1 MPAWMCLLLL
11 LMAAPCSAAVEAVM
25 VKTPPVGGRSGLYV
39 FNRKPLEPNPLA
51 KLPIGAIEPGGWLK
65 GQLTLM
71 ASGMVGHLDEVSHY
85 LSVDSGWL
93 NPKNPGWEELPY
105 WLKGFGDLGYV
116 LKDAKIEKEAM
127 RWLDAIMASQQPD
140 GYFGP
145 EANKKNRDVWPNMV
159 VLYAVQS
166 LYEATG
172 DERVIPFMTKYFR
185 WQNSL
190 PMEDLLP
197 ESWQVIRGGD
207 NLESVYWLYNR
218 TGDEFLLELAEK
230 IHRKTANWTEKIAS
244 FHGVNF
250 AQGFREPAVFY
261 QQSRDSR
268 HLAAAKARQAEMLGE
283 YGQVPGGLF
292 GADENCR
299 PGKTGPEQ
307 AAETCTMVEYM
318 NSDESLL
325 RITGETEWA
334 DHAEDVAF
342 NSFPASYSPDWR
354 GIHYLTAPNQIQ
366 LDRGG
371 EHCYQNGG
379 RLVSYSALETYR
391 CCQHNVAQ
399 GWPYFAEHLWM
410 ATRDGGL
417 AAVFYCANKVKARVA
432 GGTEVTIT
440 EDTGYPFSDRIMLTI
455 SARREVEFPLYLRI
469 PGWCSRAGVSVNGE
483 QVRTQMDSGG
493 YLRLHQKWH
502 NHDIIEILLPMDIDV
517 RMWEKQNNAVS
528 VRRGPLWY
536 SLKIGEKWVTYVEDE
551 KFAKWP
557 DAEVFPTSAWNYAL
571 ILDQGEPARSFR
583 VKKQSKPA
591 SQPFVTHSAPIALTA
606 RGRRLPSWEAVTNCP
621 GPLPASPAQ
630 TAEPPEDITLI
641 PMGAARLRI
650 SVFPV
655 AAR

>member
-1 MPAWMCLLLL
+1 
-11 LMAAPCSAAVEAVM
+11 M
-25 VKTPPVGGRSGLYV
+25 VKTPPAYGSSDLYV
-39 FNRKPLEPNPLA
+39 FNRKPLEPNSLA
-51 KLPIGAIEPGGWLK
+51 KLPIGCIEPGGWLK

-71 ASGMVGHLDEVSHY
+71 ASGMVGHLDEVSHF
-85 LSVDSGWL
+85 LSADSGWL

-105 WLKGFGDLGYV
+105 WLKGYGDLGYV
-116 LKDAKIEKEAM
+116 LKDEEITRAAM
-127 RWLDAIMASQQPD
+127 RWLDAIIASQQPD

-190 PMEDLLP
+190 PLEDLLP

-218 TGDEFLLELAEK
+218 TGDQFLLELGKK
-230 IHRKTANWTEKIAS
+230 IHQKTANWTEKIAS

-261 QQSRDSR
+261 QQSRDPN
-268 HLAAAKARQAEMLGE
+268 HLEATRKRQAEMLDE
-283 YGQVPGGLF
+283 YGKDPGGLF

-325 RITGETEWA
+325 RITGETGWA

-417 AAVFYCANKVKARVA
+417 AAIFYCASKVKARVA
-432 GGTEVTIT
+432 DGTEVKIT
-440 EDTGYPFSDRIMLTI
+440 EDTGYPFSDRITLTI

-469 PGWCSRAGVSVNGE
+469 PGWC
-483 QVRTQMDSGG
+483 
-493 YLRLHQKWH
+493 
-502 NHDIIEILLPMDIDV
+502 
-517 RMWEKQNNAVS
+517 
-528 VRRGPLWY
+528 
-536 SLKIGEKWVTYVEDE
+536 
-551 KFAKWP
+551 
-557 DAEVFPTSAWNYAL
+557 
-571 ILDQGEPARSFR
+571 
-583 VKKQSKPA
+583 
-591 SQPFVTHSAPIALTA
+591 
-606 RGRRLPSWEAVTNCP
+606 
-621 GPLPASPAQ
+621 
-630 TAEPPEDITLI
+630 
-641 PMGAARLRI
+641 
-650 SVFPV
+650 
-655 AAR
+655 